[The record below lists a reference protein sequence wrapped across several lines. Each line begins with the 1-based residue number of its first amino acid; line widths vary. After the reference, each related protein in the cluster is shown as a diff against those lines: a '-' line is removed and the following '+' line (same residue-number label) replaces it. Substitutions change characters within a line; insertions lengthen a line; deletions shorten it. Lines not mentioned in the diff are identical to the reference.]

1 MQIGSVFFI
10 QSANA
15 QAPSTSELG
24 IGLGGINYKGEI
36 APKYRFGNNQ
46 PAVTVFYRRD
56 ISKPVT
62 LRGSLLAGGISG
74 TDNYFDIPL
83 NQFRQARLRGTL
95 LEAAAGLEYNFLDY
109 YDLRRRIRWT
119 PYFFAN
125 VAAYYISAE
134 TESSTNSQ
142 LDQNNTFISFA
153 IPAGVG
159 IKYAL
164 SQHWNLGFEIGA
176 RKTFTDSL
184 DNLDQAAIDRT
195 SSFALI
201 NPHNNDWY
209 FYNGLSIS
217 YTFYKIE
224 CAKIYKGKVTPLN

>member
-10 QSANA
+10 LSANA

-24 IGLGGINYKGEI
+24 IGLGGVNYKGEI

-46 PAVTVFYRRD
+46 PAVTIFYRKD

-62 LRGSLLAGGISG
+62 LKASALAGGIAG
-74 TDNYFDIPL
+74 TDNYFDLPL
-83 NQFRQARLRGTL
+83 NQLRQARLRGTL
-95 LEAAAGLEYNFLDY
+95 IEGAVGLEYNFLDY

-125 VAAYYISAE
+125 AAAFYVSAK
-134 TESSTNSQ
+134 TESSTQGAAINKE
-142 LDQNNTFISFA
+142 NAFISFS

-159 IKYAL
+159 VKYAL
-164 SQHWNLGFEIGA
+164 SQHWNLGAEIGA
-176 RKTFTDSL
+176 RKIFTDSF
-184 DNLDQAAIDRT
+184 DNLDEATQSA
-195 SSFALI
+195 FA
-201 NPHNNDWY
+201 NHFNHDWY
-209 FYNGLSIS
+209 FYNGFSIS

-224 CAKIYKGKVTPLN
+224 CAKVYRGKVTPLQ

>member
-10 QSANA
+10 LSANA

-24 IGLGGINYKGEI
+24 IGLGGVNYKGEI

-46 PAVTVFYRRD
+46 PAVTIFYRKD

-62 LRGSLLAGGISG
+62 LKASALAGGIAG
-74 TDNYFDIPL
+74 TDNYFDLPL
-83 NQFRQARLRGTL
+83 NQLRQARLRGTL
-95 LEAAAGLEYNFLDY
+95 IEGAVGLEYNFLDY

-125 VAAYYISAE
+125 AAAFYVSAK
-134 TESSTNSQ
+134 TESSTQGAVVNKE
-142 LDQNNTFISFA
+142 NAFISFS

-164 SQHWNLGFEIGA
+164 SQHWNLGAEIGA
-176 RKTFTDSL
+176 RKIFTDSF
-184 DNLDQAAIDRT
+184 DNLDENTPSA
-195 SSFALI
+195 FA
-201 NPHNNDWY
+201 NHFNHDWY
-209 FYNGLSIS
+209 FYNGFSIS

-224 CAKIYKGKVTPLN
+224 CAKVYRGKVTPLQ

>member
-10 QSANA
+10 LPALA

-46 PAVTVFYRRD
+46 PAITVFYRKD

-62 LRGSLLAGGISG
+62 LKASVLGGGIAG
-74 TDNYFDIPL
+74 TDNYFELPL
-83 NQFRQARLRGTL
+83 NQVRQARLRGSL
-95 LEAAAGLEYNFLDY
+95 LEGAVGLEYNFMDY

-119 PYFFAN
+119 PYFFIN
-125 VAAYYISAE
+125 AAAFYVSAK
-134 TESSTNSQ
+134 TESSTQTSLNKE
-142 LDQNNTFISFA
+142 NTFLSFS
-153 IPAGVG
+153 IPTGVG
-159 IKYAL
+159 VKYAL
-164 SQHWNLGFEIGA
+164 SQHWNLGAEIGA
-176 RKTFTDSL
+176 RKIFTDSF
-184 DNLDQAAIDRT
+184 DNLDENT
-195 SSFALI
+195 SSAFA

-209 FYNGLSIS
+209 FYNGFSIS

-224 CAKIYKGKVTPLN
+224 CAKVYRGKVTPLQ